1 MFPKT
6 LIQKVAFR
14 GSGWVKKYAVNVF
27 LVKIKLQNPNYLTR
41 LGSRIQ
47 DGKRGGG
54 QRCRELQQQRQGGN
68 LRIGHASQLA
78 ASSHGIPTQISGLL
92 KTRLN
97 QPCSTTTTVPSGV
110 HNVSFCDFH
119 CQYCVYKNFET
130 INAYAKI
137 RKNHLWLLFYLE
149 FEEWI
154 EKLIWHYYLEL

>member
-1 MFPKT
+1 MASVVVANNAASFNSKG
-6 LIQKVAFR
+6 KVAFQ
-14 GSGWVKKYAVNVF
+14 GSDLVKKTL

-41 LGSRIQ
+41 LESRIQ

-97 QPCSTTTTVPSGV
+97 QPRSTTTVPSGL
-110 HNVSFCDFH
+110 HDVSFLNHHKIYDFH
-119 CQYCVYKNFET
+119 CRYCV
-130 INAYAKI
+130 
-137 RKNHLWLLFYLE
+137 
-149 FEEWI
+149 
-154 EKLIWHYYLEL
+154 KL

>member
-1 MFPKT
+1 MTRLGSRIQDGNRGGGQQCRELQQQRKGGLSRFRFSKKT
-6 LIQKVAFR
+6 L
-14 GSGWVKKYAVNVF
+14 

-41 LGSRIQ
+41 LESRIQ

-97 QPCSTTTTVPSGV
+97 QPRSTTTVPSGL
-110 HNVSFCDFH
+110 HDVSFLNHHKIYDFH
-119 CQYCVYKNFET
+119 C
-130 INAYAKI
+130 
-137 RKNHLWLLFYLE
+137 
-149 FEEWI
+149 
-154 EKLIWHYYLEL
+154 

>member
-1 MFPKT
+1 M
-6 LIQKVAFR
+6 
-14 GSGWVKKYAVNVF
+14 N
-27 LVKIKLQNPNYLTR
+27 R
-41 LGSRIQ
+41 LGPRIQ

-97 QPCSTTTTVPSGV
+97 QPCSTTTLSPQYGL
-110 HNVSFCDFH
+110 HNVSFYDFP
-119 CQYCVYKNFET
+119 CQNCVYKNFET

-137 RKNHLWLLFYLE
+137 TYDDCLIWNLKRIVKRLKSLFDIIIWNYREVNLVVKTINFYLHTCIHSTGSE
-149 FEEWI
+149 TQNVRVQA
-154 EKLIWHYYLEL
+154 